1 MRKTGTCALV
11 VCVFCVLCAPLS
23 PCVVARAPEEER
35 QRDRER
41 RVRLYE
47 ILGAG
52 PQGRKHLIPD
62 SSAIISCRAGPGLAR
77 FLQISYCCRET
88 G

>member
-1 MRKTGTCALV
+1 MRKTGTCVILV
-11 VCVFCVLCAPLS
+11 VCVFCVLCALRA
-23 PCVVARAPEEER
+23 PCVVALAPEENR
-35 QRDRER
+35 KRER

-77 FLQISYCCRET
+77 FLQICYCCRET
-88 G
+88 GK